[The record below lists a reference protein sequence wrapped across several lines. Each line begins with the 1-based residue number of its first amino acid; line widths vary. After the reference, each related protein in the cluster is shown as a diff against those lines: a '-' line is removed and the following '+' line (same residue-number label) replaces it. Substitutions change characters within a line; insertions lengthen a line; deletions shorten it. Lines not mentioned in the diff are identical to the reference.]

1 MGLGSMGL
9 RCVGLGDLWGW
20 DLWGWRIYGAAI
32 YGAAIYRTGCG
43 IYESG
48 IYGAGIYGAG
58 WMHRTV
64 EPLGGRAGREA
75 FAVGHVGCSGG
86 WGCPTRPWLPNN
98 RWVLRRPIGP
108 HRDPQRPIGIHRDS
122 HWVP

>member
-1 MGLGSMGL
+1 MGQAVGSLGLGSMGL
-9 RCVGLGDLWGW
+9 WDLWGW
-20 DLWGWRIYGAAI
+20 DLWG
-32 YGAAIYRTGCG
+32 C
-43 IYESG
+43 G

-98 RWVLRRPIGP
+98 RWVLRRPIGS
-108 HRDPQRPIGIHRDS
+108 HRDPQHPIGTHS
-122 HWVP
+122 AP